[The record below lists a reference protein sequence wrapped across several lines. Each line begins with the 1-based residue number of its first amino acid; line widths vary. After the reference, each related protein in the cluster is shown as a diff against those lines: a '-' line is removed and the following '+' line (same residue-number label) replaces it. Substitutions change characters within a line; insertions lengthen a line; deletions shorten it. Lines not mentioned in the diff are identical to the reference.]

1 MSAITGCII
10 NPICLIA
17 HAISY
22 ALCGTTQPISEGLG
36 ELIKR
41 LIGK

>member
-1 MSAITGCII
+1 MGAIGGLIGCIGGSI
-10 NPICLIA
+10 VDT
-17 HAISY
+17 ISY

-36 ELIKR
+36 ELIRR